1 MKYSQTIGIIAV
13 LALLVSCFF
22 PWIEVISLHKTF
34 SGIDGKVNDNLTFG
48 KQIIGHT
55 FFAIFLIAFF
65 LVQKIWAKRANIL
78 FGLMNLGWAIKNYI
92 LFSMCRQGDCPK
104 VLPALYLVVLL
115 AFVIQVMVLIPKMA
129 IKNNA
134 N

>member
-78 FGLMNLGWAIKNYI
+78 FSLMNLGWAIKNYI

-115 AFVIQVMVLIPKMA
+115 AFVIQVMVLIPKLE
-129 IKNNA
+129 IKKSIN
-134 N
+134 

>member
-13 LALLVSCFF
+13 FALLGCCFL
-22 PWIEVISLHKTF
+22 PWIEVSSLHKTF
-34 SGIDGKVNDNLTFG
+34 SGINGKVNDNLTFG
-48 KQIIGHT
+48 TQIIMHS
-55 FFAIFLIAFF
+55 FFGVFLLAFF
-65 LVQKIWAKRANIL
+65 LIQKIWAKRANIL

-115 AFVIQVMVLIPKMA
+115 AFIIQVMVLIPKME
-129 IKNNA
+129 IKSNGN
-134 N
+134 

>member
-55 FFAIFLIAFF
+55 FFAIFLIGFF

-115 AFVIQVMVLIPKMA
+115 AFVIQVMVLIPKLE
-129 IKNNA
+129 IKKSIN
-134 N
+134 

>member
-104 VLPALYLVVLL
+104 VLPALYFVVLL

>member
-34 SGIDGKVNDNLTFG
+34 SGVDGKVNDNLTFG

-55 FFAIFLIAFF
+55 FFAVFLIAFF

-115 AFVIQVMVLIPKMA
+115 AFVIQVMVLIPKLE
-129 IKNNA
+129 IKKSTN
-134 N
+134 